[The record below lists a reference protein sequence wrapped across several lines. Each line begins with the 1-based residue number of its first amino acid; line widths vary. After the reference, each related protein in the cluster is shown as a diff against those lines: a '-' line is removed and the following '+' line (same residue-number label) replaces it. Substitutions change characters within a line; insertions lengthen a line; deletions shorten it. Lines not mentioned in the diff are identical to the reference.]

1 MKISRSQL
9 RKIIWESV
17 GMGKVTSKDL
27 RDRRGF
33 DYHETLPGDVI
44 ALLAPHLDSGMMSG
58 PTSKVQA
65 ISIIDKLLKT
75 GQYTTSRG
83 DRKAL
88 QKNELFALQNV
99 RKQLTGSDLDM
110 YGQEPAPMGIT
121 DDINMEKLQARYRRQ
136 LADFQQALNDP
147 DLPKETVMNYKQAM
161 QYTVNDI
168 LAAGGKP
175 GVN

>member
-1 MKISRSQL
+1 MKISKRQL
-9 RKIIWESV
+9 RKLIWETV
-17 GMGKVTSKDL
+17 GMGKVTSKAL

-88 QKNELFALQNV
+88 QKQQSMKIRREHSTHAKI
-99 RKQLTGSDLDM
+99 RSDADDTDR
-110 YGQEPAPMGIT
+110 AMG
-121 DDINMEKLQARYRRQ
+121 A
-136 LADFQQALNDP
+136 
-147 DLPKETVMNYKQAM
+147 
-161 QYTVNDI
+161 
-168 LAAGGKP
+168 
-175 GVN
+175 